1 MERKINVNLLVDK
14 IKKSGISLHQLSRET
29 GISVSHL
36 SMMFSN
42 KRNITVKKLNK
53 ILEVTHINIK
63 DISE

>member
-29 GISVSHL
+29 GISASHL

>member
-1 MERKINVNLLVDK
+1 MARKINVDLLVDK
-14 IKKSGISLHQLSRET
+14 IKQSGISLHQLSKQT

-36 SMMFSN
+36 SMMFNN

-63 DISE
+63 DITE

>member
-14 IKKSGISLHQLSRET
+14 LKQSGISLHQLARET